1 MPPIDKLTMAP
12 ASAVPAIAEV
22 CSALLMTLSVATAPM
37 VGADGAVKSTL
48 TVFNADA
55 ALALPAWSVTTTLRL
70 WVPSVRAS
78 SLATVRSL

>member
-1 MPPIDKLTMAP
+1 
-12 ASAVPAIAEV
+12 
-22 CSALLMTLSVATAPM
+22 M

-70 WVPSVRAS
+70 WVPSVRAFAS
-78 SLATVRSL
+78 ATVRSL